1 MQGDSEGGFGV
12 EIKSFKNNYR
22 ILASR
27 AQVKVAVGSGIAL
40 LGSIYDVDTEAAVVR
55 TATGTFAA
63 DKRNVLTGS
72 AGVSLEMGPDTELTL
87 EGLIGNGTA
96 GGRVGVY
103 GDSLDGFLSAN
114 LIYHPPLLTTAEAI
128 LNKGRTAR
136 RRQPPGLGACG
147 AASRAAT

>member
-1 MQGDSEGGFGV
+1 M
-12 EIKSFKNNYR
+12 
-22 ILASR
+22 L
-27 AQVKVAVGSGIAL
+27 VAVYLVTHNWFGPLANL
-40 LGSIYDVDTEAAVVR
+40 VVGLVV
-55 TATGTFAA
+55 ATGTFAA

-114 LIYHPPLLTTAEAI
+114 LIYHQPLLTTAEAI